1 MSQLTVAR
9 PAPLPSGT
17 SRTRPRRDLRVVD
30 ATGAA
35 DGGWFRWLCGGLLVA
50 GLLAV
55 LLLNTA
61 LVQGSFRHNELE
73 ARSAELSDRQEAL
86 TQEID
91 EQSAPARLAERA
103 HGMGM
108 VPATSTAYIRLS
120 DHSVVGVAKASTD
133 DRRFSVVTKP
143 GSSSPDAR

>member
-50 GLLAV
+50 GLLAGWIDAV
-55 LLLNTA
+55 VGGAGAGRVVIHHGGKPVQLLGA
-61 LVQGSFRHNELE
+61 VAG
-73 ARSAELSDRQEAL
+73 
-86 TQEID
+86 
-91 EQSAPARLAERA
+91 RA
-103 HGMGM
+103 H
-108 VPATSTAYIRLS
+108 L
-120 DHSVVGVAKASTD
+120 DVGL
-133 DRRFSVVTKP
+133 
-143 GSSSPDAR
+143 DARRLDGAARRRDP

>member
-50 GLLAV
+50 GLLGQLADLVRRHVARHDQHGHVRGIVAFVPVQRVGAGQPLHLGPPADHRAAIGVIVV
-55 LLLNTA
+55 LHRGALL
-61 LVQGSFRHNELE
+61 G
-73 ARSAELSDRQEAL
+73 AEGVC
-86 TQEID
+86 
-91 EQSAPARLAERA
+91 A
-103 HGMGM
+103 HG
-108 VPATSTAYIRLS
+108 LS
-120 DHSVVGVAKASTD
+120 SAAAAS
-133 DRRFSVVTKP
+133 
-143 GSSSPDAR
+143 GSDGR